1 MNSEI
6 KYTHTNIIAKDWKK
20 LARFYIEVF
29 EYEPVFPER
38 NLSGKWIDSLTNIDD
53 VSIQGIHLK
62 LPGFAEG
69 APTLE
74 IFQYNKSAGKI
85 NESLI
90 NRFGFGHIAFHVN
103 NVEEI
108 LNRVILHGGEKYGE
122 LVETEIT
129 GVGILKVIYAK
140 DPEGNI
146 IEIQNWQKK

>member
-29 EYEPVFPER
+29 ECEPVFPER

-62 LPGFAEG
+62 LPGFSEG

-74 IFQYNKSAGKI
+74 IFEYNKSAGKI

-108 LNRVILHGGEKYGE
+108 LNRVLLHGGEKYGE
-122 LVETEIT
+122 LVETEIK
-129 GVGILKVIYAK
+129 GVGNLKVIYAK